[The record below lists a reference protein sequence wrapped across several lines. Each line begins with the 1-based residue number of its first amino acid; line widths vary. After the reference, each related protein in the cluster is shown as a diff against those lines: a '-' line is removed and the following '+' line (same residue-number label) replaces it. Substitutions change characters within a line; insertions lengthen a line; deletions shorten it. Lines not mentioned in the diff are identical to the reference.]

1 MIGGTMFKPSAILMA
16 SLLSAVP
23 VGIAG
28 AADCAPHCDYIQD
41 YGPYD
46 LTYIQPGLFAFPIC
60 DWRGNCS
67 PHAYYTN
74 SGPRFTWVP
83 WQRPLGRVTVRVRAR
98 R

>member
-1 MIGGTMFKPSAILMA
+1 MNGGTMFKPSAILMA
-16 SLLSAVP
+16 SLLWAASLGV
-23 VGIAG
+23 AG
-28 AADCAPHCDYIQD
+28 AADCTPHCDYIQD

-60 DWRGNCS
+60 DRRGNCA
-67 PHAYYTN
+67 PRAYYTD

-83 WQRPLGRVTVRVRAR
+83 WQRPLGRVTVRVRPR